1 VTLLPGGNISL
12 ADNETVPG
20 EQGSSYYNR
29 ELTENIQFDLYDP
42 YSVHHPDGWVEIME
56 VPPDCVCSENRN
68 CKWDD
73 GTYTTHQCQCGGRWM
88 AGSELEACRQS
99 MLTYSVTVTEVLNQY
114 VVYC

>member
-88 AGSELEACRQS
+88 AGSKLEACRRS

-114 VVYC
+114 VV